1 MRIING
7 SSFSIPTTV
16 SKSRNNGNLFQAL
29 NKNVDPLKT
38 NDGHT
43 DPVGAAK
50 QRLAQAMVNG
60 QAGISRRTNVQAGYH
75 KGSLGKSS
83 RFNLKSVFARLQNIF
98 QGALKR

>member
-50 QRLAQAMVNG
+50 QRLGTSNGKTVRRESVGEPMFKQA
-60 QAGISRRTNVQAGYH
+60 TT
-75 KGSLGKSS
+75 KGL
-83 RFNLKSVFARLQNIF
+83 
-98 QGALKR
+98 

>member
-16 SKSRNNGNLFQAL
+16 SQSRANGGLFRAL

-50 QRLAQAMVNG
+50 QRLAQAMING

-75 KGSLGKSS
+75 KGPSNRTS

-98 QGALKR
+98 QGAFKR